1 MTTRRS
7 VLSGPFKLFLLLIF
21 AMQLTTPAKAQD
33 LSIYSDSL
41 QNGWQNWSWATTNLS
56 NTSPVHSAPD
66 SISVTAGAWAAL
78 YLHASTQV
86 NTSAYTGLRFWI
98 NGGSAGGQLLQVAAT
113 LNGNAQAS
121 YTLSALTTGW
131 QQITIPLTSL
141 GAANATNMDGFNI
154 QDRTGTSQATFYV
167 DDISLV
173 SAPVGNVTIDAS
185 ANVHP
190 ISPYIY
196 GVNWGSTAQLSDL
209 NSSVNRSGGNANSRY
224 NWKINATNR
233 GGDWYFE
240 SLPGASSTPG
250 ADEDDFV
257 TTTKAGG
264 AEPMLTVPII
274 GWVAKLGPN
283 RSGLAAFSVAKY
295 GAQKS
300 TDPWWADAGNGVL
313 ANGSNVTGNDPNDA
327 NVPADVDFVKPDLT
341 RIVTKFGQGTSGGVK
356 FYILDNEPGV
366 WLANHRDVH
375 PIGPKMDELLND
387 IKTYGSAV
395 KAADPTAQVLA
406 TEEWGWPN
414 IINSAYDGQNPGG
427 TDRAAHNNMDQF
439 PYLLQQMSQ
448 YDATVGHRTLDYLSW
463 HFYTSGT
470 NEQSSDASAPT
481 ALLRNRSTRQLWDPN
496 YLSESWINAKQYIIP
511 RMKGWINTY
520 YPGTKT
526 AITEYDWGGEGSM
539 NGATAEADILGIF
552 GQQGLDLATRWGG
565 LDSTDPSY
573 QAMKMYR
580 NYDGNKSTFG
590 DTSVGTTVVNPDYL
604 SAFAATRGSDHAL
617 TIMVINK
624 GLSGTTPVTLNIANF
639 NAKST
644 AHVWQLSS
652 STITQQADVSV
663 SSGTITL
670 TVPSPSVTLFVVPTA
685 LTAPAAPTNLTAKAG
700 NA

>member
-1 MTTRRS
+1 MVQAMAVPTR
-7 VLSGPFKLFLLLIF
+7 
-21 AMQLTTPAKAQD
+21 AQD
-33 LSIYSDSL
+33 LSIYTDSL
-41 QNGWQNWSWATTNLS
+41 QNGWQNWSWATTNFS
-56 NTSPVHSAPD
+56 NTSPVHAGSD
-66 SISVTAGAWAAL
+66 SIAVTAGAWAAM
-78 YLHASTQV
+78 YLHAPSAV
-86 NTSAYTGLRFWI
+86 DTSAYSSLSFWI
-98 NGGSAGGQLLQVAAT
+98 NGGPAGGQLLQVAAT
-113 LNGNAQAS
+113 LAGTGQAS
-121 YTLSALTTGW
+121 YSLSPLTTGW
-131 QQITIPLTSL
+131 QQITIPLSTL
-141 GAANATNMDGFNI
+141 GAANATNMDGFWI
-154 QDRTGTSQATFYV
+154 SDRSGTSQPTFYV
-167 DDISLV
+167 DDVSLL
-173 SAPVGNVTIDAS
+173 SLPIGNVTIDAT

-209 NSSVNRSGGNANSRY
+209 NSPVNRSGGNANSMY
-224 NWKINATNR
+224 NWQLNATNR

-240 SLPGASSTPG
+240 SLAPADSTPG
-250 ADEDDFV
+250 ADEDNFV
-257 TTTKAGG
+257 NSTKAAG

-283 RSGLAAFSVAKY
+283 GSSLASFSVAKY

-300 TDPWWADAGNGVL
+300 ADPWWADAGNGVL

-327 NVPADVDFVKPDLT
+327 AVPSDVNTVKPDLT
-341 RIVTKFGQGTSGGVK
+341 RIVNKYGQGASGGVK
-356 FYILDNEPGV
+356 FFILDNEPGV

-387 IKTYGSAV
+387 IKAYGTAV

-414 IINSAYDGQNPGG
+414 FINSAYDGQNPGG

-448 YDATVGHRTLDYLSW
+448 YDASLGHRTLDYLSW

-470 NEQSSDASAPT
+470 NEQSSDASPTT

-511 RMKGWINTY
+511 RMQGWINTY

-552 GQQGLDLATRWGG
+552 GRQGLDLATRWGG

-580 NYDGNKSTFG
+580 NYDGSKSTFG
-590 DTSVGTTVVNPDYL
+590 DTSVGVTVVNCDYL
-604 SAFAATRGSDHAL
+604 STFAAIRSSDHAL
-617 TIMVINK
+617 TIMVVNK
-624 GLSGTTPVTLNIANF
+624 TLSGTTPVTLNIANF
-639 NAKST
+639 NPKSI

-652 STITQQADVSV
+652 STITQQADVAV
-663 SSGTITL
+663 NSGKINL
-670 TVPSPSVTLFVVPTA
+670 TVPGPSVTLFVVPTA
-685 LTAPAAPTNLTAKAG
+685 LTAPPAPTNLTAKAG
-700 NA
+700 IA